1 MMTDATIEQLENDD
15 WGEPNFPSHLVT
27 ECHRLR
33 RKPIDDFTV
42 EELRIMIGQNI
53 GVRYL
58 LPRAIDI
65 LRDTPLAAGDF
76 FEGDLL
82 LSITRCEL
90 LQDDQAVAIR
100 NEVRAICSNALSEL
114 PRVSRDDIEQS
125 HGGWARED
133 IGLTQKVLETQ
144 VQERAEQMLAETPWR
159 EFNDFLKDNP

>member
-1 MMTDATIEQLENDD
+1 MTDATIEQLENKD
-15 WGEPNFPSHLVT
+15 WGEPNYPSHLVT

-33 RKPIDDFTV
+33 RKPIDEFTV

-53 GVRYL
+53 GFRFL
-58 LPRAIDI
+58 LPRAMDI
-65 LRDTPLAAGDF
+65 LRDTPVAAGDF

-82 LSITRCEL
+82 LAVTKCEP
-90 LQDDQAVAIR
+90 LQDDQAVALR

-114 PRVSRDDIEQS
+114 PRVSRDEIEES
-125 HGGWARED
+125 HGGRPPEEM
-133 IGLTQKVLETQ
+133 GLTKQAVELQ